1 MSDFDELD
9 PASVNQPTATRKEC
23 EMRLNELP
31 KPGQQDPKQLQ
42 TDQELKFRRYSLAW
56 LKTEKQK

>member
-42 TDQELKFRRYSLAW
+42 TDQELKFRRYSLA
-56 LKTEKQK
+56 